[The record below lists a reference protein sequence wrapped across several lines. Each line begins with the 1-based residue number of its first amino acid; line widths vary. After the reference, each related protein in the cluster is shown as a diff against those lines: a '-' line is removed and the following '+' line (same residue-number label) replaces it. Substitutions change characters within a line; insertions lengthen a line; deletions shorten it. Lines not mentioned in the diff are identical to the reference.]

1 MKKPF
6 NDAGTFKNWI
16 KFDGR
21 LGDITYVCT
30 MTDESIEIERDAEAF
45 GLVEQIE
52 ESRRLDQGLDDCDAD
67 LNETR
72 EQLDAVQVKTQVL
85 QDTVGS
91 WLRSTGDKR
100 KRSLTSDDLREKRL
114 RRNPLPSSPGGEI
127 FTTGLDRQD
136 SNEDPV
142 ETLTSNPEN
151 REAEQIATRIEYLEA
166 KREVLQGQI
175 DQHNF
180 YLQESCI
187 RARNNLT
194 RSAIR
199 QEFVHAAK
207 E

>member
-6 NDAGTFKNWI
+6 NDASTFKNWI

-30 MTDESIEIERDAEAF
+30 MTDDSIEIERDAEAF

-114 RRNPLPSSPGGEI
+114 RRNPLPSSPGGEG
-127 FTTGLDRQD
+127 FTTDLDQEP
-136 SNEDPV
+136 NEDPV

-166 KREVLQGQI
+166 KREALQRQI

-180 YLQESCI
+180 FLQESCI

-194 RSAIR
+194 RSAIG

>member
-6 NDAGTFKNWI
+6 NDASTFKNWI

-52 ESRRLDQGLDDCDAD
+52 ESRRLDQGLDSCDAD

-72 EQLDAVQVKTQVL
+72 DQLDAVQVKTQVL

-100 KRSLTSDDLREKRL
+100 KRSLTSDDLREKSL
-114 RRNPLPSSPGGEI
+114 RRNPLPSSPEGEI
-127 FTTGLDRQD
+127 FTTGLNLEP
-136 SNEDPV
+136 NEDPV
-142 ETLTSNPEN
+142 ETFTSNPEN
-151 REAEQIATRIEYLEA
+151 REAEQIAARIEYLEA
-166 KREVLQGQI
+166 KREALQRQI
-175 DQHNF
+175 DQHNLF
-180 YLQESCI
+180 LQESCI
-187 RARNNLT
+187 LARNNLT

>member
-6 NDAGTFKNWI
+6 NDASTFKNWI

-30 MTDESIEIERDAEAF
+30 MTDDSIEIERDAEAF

-52 ESRRLDQGLDDCDAD
+52 ESKRLDQGLDDCDAD

-114 RRNPLPSSPGGEI
+114 RRNPLPSSPGGEG
-127 FTTGLDRQD
+127 FTTVLDQEP
-136 SNEDPV
+136 NEDPV
-142 ETLTSNPEN
+142 ETFTSNPEN

-166 KREVLQGQI
+166 KREALQRQI

-187 RARNNLT
+187 EARNALT